1 MDVLVYNTY
10 DTKKAVV
17 IAMADL
23 TTNVMIQMEK

>member
-1 MDVLVYNTY
+1 MYWFTIHMIQ
-10 DTKKAVV
+10 KKAVV